1 MRKEALVPLTGIA
14 FLVIVIVGFAVG
26 GEPPDAG
33 SGADEIVDFYL
44 DNKDSV
50 QFGAVLTALAGV
62 LLVFFT
68 NHLRRL
74 FAEAGSAT
82 VSATVLVGGA
92 IVAIGAA
99 FDATLIFAT
108 AEAAED
114 IEPASVQTLQAL
126 WDNDWIPIAM
136 GVLVFLIS
144 VGIATLR
151 TGALPVW
158 LGWVA
163 LALAVVGLT
172 PIGFA
177 AFLGAALWIAVVSIL
192 LALRGRAPATPAS
205 PQTSA

>member
-14 FLVIVIVGFAVG
+14 FLVIVIVGFTVG
-26 GEPPDAG
+26 GDPPDAD

-62 LLVFFT
+62 LLVFFA

-99 FDATLIFAT
+99 FDATVIFAT

-158 LGWVA
+158 LGWAA

-172 PIGFA
+172 PIGFV
-177 AFLGAALWIAVVSIL
+177 AFIGTALWIAIVSVML
-192 LALRGRAPATPAS
+192 TMRSRATTPAPPPATAP
-205 PQTSA
+205 